1 MSPIEY
7 ALLIWDSAHQRPR
20 KKETGMC
27 SLVVKKFEH
36 FHVQRVQRPP
46 VCLII
51 KHPQVDMNMH
61 ENPLNFF
68 CLVTLSP
75 SWQGMTI
82 NLNNTGS
89 LLAEGREMHLQLLMT
104 QSLMGLIGTGK
115 GPLPEHEEECCGLR
129 CSQGL

>member
-46 VCLII
+46 VWSDN
-51 KHPQVDMNMH
+51 KATTGGH
-61 ENPLNFF
+61 EYAREPTEFLLFSYS
-68 CLVTLSP
+68 VTF
-75 SWQGMTI
+75 
-82 NLNNTGS
+82 
-89 LLAEGREMHLQLLMT
+89 LARHDHK
-104 QSLMGLIGTGK
+104 S
-115 GPLPEHEEECCGLR
+115 
-129 CSQGL
+129 